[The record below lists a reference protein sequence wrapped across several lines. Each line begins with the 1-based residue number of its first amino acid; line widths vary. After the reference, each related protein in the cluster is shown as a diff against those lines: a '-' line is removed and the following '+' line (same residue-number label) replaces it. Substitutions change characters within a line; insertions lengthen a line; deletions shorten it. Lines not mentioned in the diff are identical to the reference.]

1 LTGGGR
7 ASRLGEVIQTVHR
20 LLLADSRDLSEIPR
34 ESVDLVV
41 TSPPYPMIRMW
52 DPLFAR
58 LNPEVGSALDR
69 QDGPVA
75 FELMHAELEKVWAQL
90 WRVLK
95 PGAWACLNVGDAT
108 RRIGRSFRLYA
119 NQARIAQSFQRQGF
133 QSFPMILWRKQT
145 NAPNKF
151 LGSGMLPAGAYVTL
165 EHEYILIFRKG
176 DRRQFE
182 AGEQVEN
189 RRRSAL
195 FWEERN
201 RWFSDLWDFKGVRQ
215 SLDGSGARQR
225 SAAFPFELAYRL
237 VHMYSVRGDRVLDP
251 FLGTGTTMFA
261 AMAACRD
268 SIGVEIDA
276 ELYALVERE
285 CEGLPPLARE
295 RVCRRLEEHREFMA
309 GYQGAKGGARHCN
322 RRYGVP
328 VVTSQ
333 ETDLLLDLV
342 QSVRREAAGQYRVL
356 YEEAP
361 ASAAPE
367 AAQA

>member
-1 LTGGGR
+1 
-7 ASRLGEVIQTVHR
+7 VIQTVHR
-20 LLLADSRDLSEIPR
+20 LLLADSRDLSAIPR

-58 LNPEVGSALDR
+58 LNPEVAAALER

-75 FELMHAELEKVWAQL
+75 FELMHAELEKVWGQL
-90 WRVLK
+90 WRLLK
-95 PGAWACLNVGDAT
+95 AGGWVCLNVGDAT
-108 RRIGRSFRLYA
+108 RRIGSSFRLYA
-119 NQARIAQSFQRQGF
+119 NQARITQCFQRQGF
-133 QSFPMILWRKQT
+133 QSFPLILWRKQT

-151 LGSGMLPAGAYVTL
+151 LGSGVLPAGAYVTL

-176 DRRQFE
+176 AKRQFE
-182 AGEQVEN
+182 AREEIEN

-201 RWFSDLWDFKGVRQ
+201 RWYSDLWDFKGARQ
-215 SLDGSGARQR
+215 ALNHLGVRQR

-237 VHMYSVRGDRVLDP
+237 IHMYSVRGDRVLDP

-261 AMAACRD
+261 AMAACRN

-276 ELYALVERE
+276 ELAALVDQE
-285 CEGLPPLARE
+285 CERLPQLARQ
-295 RVCRRLEEHREFMA
+295 RVSRRLEEHRAFLAEYQAA
-309 GYQGAKGGARHCN
+309 GGGAKHCN
-322 RRYGVP
+322 RRYAVA
-328 VVTSQ
+328 VVTGQ
-333 ETDLLLDLV
+333 ETDLVLDTV
-342 QSVRREAAGQYRVL
+342 RSVSRDGAGQYLVL

-361 ASAAPE
+361 PE

>member
-1 LTGGGR
+1 MTGGPG
-7 ASRLGEVIQTVHR
+7 APRLEEVIQTVHR
-20 LLLADSRDLSEIPR
+20 LLLADSRDLSAIPR
-34 ESVDLVV
+34 ESVELVV

-58 LNPEVGSALDR
+58 LNPEVAAALER

-75 FELMHAELEKVWAQL
+75 FELMHAELEKVWGQL

-95 PGAWACLNVGDAT
+95 AGAWVCLNIGDAT
-108 RRIGRSFRLYA
+108 RRIGTSFRLYA
-119 NQARIAQSFQRQGF
+119 NQARITHSFQRQGF
-133 QSFPMILWRKQT
+133 QSLPMILWRKQT

-151 LGSGMLPAGAYVTL
+151 LGSGVLPAGAYVTL

-176 DRRQFE
+176 GKRQFE
-182 AGEQVEN
+182 PGEEVDN

-215 SLDGSGARQR
+215 SLNHSGVRQR

-237 VHMYSVRGDRVLDP
+237 IHMYSVRGDRVLDP

-261 AMAACRD
+261 AMAACRN

-276 ELYALVERE
+276 ELSALVDQE
-285 CEGLPPLARE
+285 CERVPQLARE
-295 RVCRRLEEHREFMA
+295 RVGRRLEEHREFMA
-309 GYQGAKGGARHCN
+309 GYQAAGGRAKHSN
-322 RRYGVP
+322 RRYGVA
-328 VVTSQ
+328 VVSAQ
-333 ETDLLLDLV
+333 ETDLVLDAV
-342 QSVRREAAGQYRVL
+342 QSVGRESAGQYRVL
-356 YEEAP
+356 YQEP
-361 ASAAPE
+361 SP

>member
-7 ASRLGEVIQTVHR
+7 APRLGKVTQTRHR
-20 LLLADSRDLSEIPR
+20 LLLADSRDLSAIPR

-52 DPLFAR
+52 DQLFGR
-58 LNPEVGSALDR
+58 LNPEVAAALER

-90 WRVLK
+90 RRVLK

-108 RRIGRSFRLYA
+108 RRIGGSFRLYA
-119 NQARIAQSFQRQGF
+119 NQARITQSFQRQGF

-151 LGSGMLPAGAYVTL
+151 LGSGVLPAGAYVTL

-176 DRRQFE
+176 AKRQFE
-182 AGEQVEN
+182 AGEQAEN

-201 RWFSDLWDFKGVRQ
+201 RWFSDLWDFKGARQ
-215 SLDGSGARQR
+215 SLDHPGARQR

-237 VHMYSVRGDRVLDP
+237 VHMYSVRGDLVLDP

-261 AMAACRD
+261 AMAACRN
-268 SIGVEIDA
+268 SIGLEIDA
-276 ELYALVERE
+276 ELCVLVDRE
-285 CEGLPPLARE
+285 CEGVPQLARE
-295 RVCRRLEEHREFMA
+295 RVSRRLEEHREFMA
-309 GYQGAKGGARHCN
+309 GHQAAGGAARHRN
-322 RRYGVP
+322 RRYAVP
-328 VVTSQ
+328 VVSSQ
-333 ETDLLLDLV
+333 ETDLVLDRL
-342 QSVRREAAGQYRVL
+342 QSVTRDGPGQYLVR
-356 YEEAP
+356 YEEPPAP
-361 ASAAPE
+361 AAPE
-367 AAQA
+367 AARA

>member
-1 LTGGGR
+1 LTGEAG
-7 ASRLGEVIQTVHR
+7 APRLGAVTETVHR
-20 LLLADSRDLSEIPR
+20 LFLTDSRDLSEIPL

-52 DPLFAR
+52 DELFGR
-58 LNPEVGSALDR
+58 LNPEVTAALDR

-75 FELMHAELEKVWAQL
+75 FELMHAELEKVWRQL

-95 PGAWACLNVGDAT
+95 AGGWVCLNIGDAT
-108 RRIGRSFRLYA
+108 RRIGGSFRLYA
-119 NQARIAQSFQRQGF
+119 NQARITHSLQRQGF
-133 QSFPMILWRKQT
+133 QTFPAILWRKQA

-176 DRRQFE
+176 ARRQFE
-182 AGEQVEN
+182 TGPESEN

-201 RWFSDLWDFKGVRQ
+201 QWFSDVWDFKGVRQ
-215 SLDGSGARQR
+215 ALNHAGVRQR

-237 VHMYSVRGDRVLDP
+237 IHMYSVRGDRVLDP

-261 AMAACRD
+261 AMAACRN

-276 ELYALVERE
+276 ELAALVDQE
-285 CEGLPPLARE
+285 CGRVPLLARE
-295 RVCRRLEEHREFMA
+295 RVSRRLEEHQAFIAEYQAARGGTKYRNRHYGMA
-309 GYQGAKGGARHCN
+309 
-322 RRYGVP
+322 
-328 VVTSQ
+328 VVTGQ
-333 ETDLLLDLV
+333 ETDLVLDTI
-342 QSVRREAAGQYRVL
+342 QSISRESAGQYRVL
-356 YEEAP
+356 YARD
-361 ASAAPE
+361 
-367 AAQA
+367 

>member
-1 LTGGGR
+1 M
-7 ASRLGEVIQTVHR
+7 SQTIHK

-52 DPLFAR
+52 DELFSR
-58 LNPEVGSALDR
+58 LNPEVAAALGR

-75 FELMHAELEKVWAQL
+75 FELMHAELEKVWGQL
-90 WRVLK
+90 WGLLK
-95 PGAWACLNVGDAT
+95 AGGWVCVNVGDAT
-108 RRIGRSFRLYA
+108 RRIGNSFRLYS
-119 NQARIAQSFQRQGF
+119 NHARITQSLLRQGF
-133 QSFPMILWRKQT
+133 QILPLILWRKQT

-176 DRRQFE
+176 ARRRFE
-182 AGEQVEN
+182 PGEETEN

-201 RWFSDLWDFKGVRQ
+201 QWYSDLWDFKGIRQ
-215 SLDGSGARQR
+215 SLNQAGVRQR

-237 VHMYSVRGDRVLDP
+237 IHMHSVRGDRVLDP

-261 AMAACRD
+261 AMAAGRN

-276 ELYALVERE
+276 ELLAVVDQE
-285 CEGLPPLARE
+285 CGRVPPLAVE
-295 RVCRRLEEHREFMA
+295 RASRRLEEHLAFIQE
-309 GYQGAKGGARHCN
+309 YQAARGEARHRH
-322 RRYGVP
+322 RRYGFA
-328 VVTSQ
+328 VVTGQ
-333 ETDLLLDLV
+333 ETDLVLDRVLGV
-342 QSVRREAAGQYRVL
+342 ARESPGVYRVS
-356 YEEAP
+356 YEERA
-361 ASAAPE
+361 
-367 AAQA
+367 